1 MTGWI
6 DIGLLVGYMG
16 HREFRA
22 LTDVEWYEERWLC
35 RSSDLTVWVSQGGET
50 WDSIVDDLMRLG
62 TLSRD

>member
-1 MTGWI
+1 
-6 DIGLLVGYMG
+6 MG